1 MKIRRKITNDL
12 FPWRIWTRLYD
23 KSGKLLGESQSVQ
36 TYERHDNA
44 VRVAQQMYAGP
55 FEDIRF
61 KWMVAKTCPWAHEQS
76 TEIVIELTHDE
87 LVEAYN
93 CYEHHC
99 DCEYVRNSLNS
110 GCYEE
115 FEDLSDKEWEK
126 AVSEIAYE
134 KREMQDKDECDED
147 CALDAA
153 IASYIK
159 CHLHKQQDADQG
171 GNGHV

>member
-36 TYERHDNA
+36 TYEHHDNA

-61 KWMVAKTCPWAHEQS
+61 KWMVAKTCPWAHEQI

-87 LVEAYN
+87 LVEASD

-99 DCEYVRNSLNS
+99 DCEYVRNSLSS
-110 GCYEE
+110 GFYEE
-115 FEDLSDKEWEK
+115 FENLSDKELEK

-134 KREMQDKDECDED
+134 KRSQQDED
-147 CALDAA
+147 LIDEDVALDIA
-153 IASYIK
+153 IQWYIK
-159 CHLHKQQDADQG
+159 HHLVNQQKTDQ
-171 GNGHV
+171 